1 MSNFPRR
8 LRWYTAALAVG
19 ALGTAVALG
28 RSEPFPT
35 VLPLA
40 LFCALVVF
48 SEARTVHLPS
58 GVGVTAT
65 FMVGMAAVVVF
76 RDEGTLLGPLLVGM
90 ATGLPLLRRRRTRPW
105 VLFNACANGL
115 AHVVAAA
122 AFWVV
127 PNSVVEEMP
136 LALLGALPPAA
147 AFVLASLVLIGGSFI
162 IDGSRSAREVVADFA
177 PSTVQVLP
185 FAVLGVFLGR
195 LYLDVGLVVVLLIV
209 VPIMV
214 AREVFA
220 AQLEVRA
227 AHEATV
233 RMLIR
238 ALEAKDRYTAGHAE
252 RVARYALYIGEELGF
267 GPARLERLRFAAL
280 MHDIGKLVVPNH
292 LLNKPGKLTSEE
304 FARVRVHETVSVEML
319 QRIDFLRPVAPV
331 AHSDH
336 TKFDPDD
343 PSRPIEPYIVMVA
356 DAYDAMTSTRSY
368 RRALPQDV
376 AFAELREKSG
386 TQFHPDCVKALIRAI
401 ERRGEHHGRGHE
413 EPDVIEFT
421 DAPEAGLGS
430 AGLGDLLS
438 SDGGALGSKAGGAA

>member
-28 RSEPFPT
+28 LTGPAPAA
-35 VLPLA
+35 LPLA
-40 LFCALVVF
+40 LFCALVIF
-48 SEARTVHLPS
+48 SEERTVQLPS
-58 GVGVTAT
+58 GVGITAT

-76 RDEGTLLGPLLVGM
+76 RDQGTLLGPLLVGM
-90 ATGLPLLRRRRTRPW
+90 ATGVGVLRRPRRWPW
-105 VLFNACANGL
+105 AVFNAGANGL
-115 AHVVAAA
+115 AHVAAAA
-122 AFWVV
+122 AFWLV
-127 PNSVVEEMP
+127 PQSVIREMP
-136 LALLGALPPAA
+136 VALLGSLPPAA
-147 AFVLASLVLIGGSFI
+147 AFVFVSLLLIGGSFI
-162 IDGSRSAREVVADFA
+162 VDGSRTAREVVADFA

-195 LYLDVGLVVVLLIV
+195 LYLDVGPVVVLLIV

-292 LLNKPGKLTSEE
+292 LLNKPGRLTSDE

-336 TKFDPDD
+336 TRFDPDD
-343 PSRPIEPYIVMVA
+343 PRRPIEPYIVMVA
-356 DAYDAMTSTRSY
+356 DAYDAMTSTRAY

-386 TQFHPDCVKALIRAI
+386 TQFHPDCVKALIRAV

-413 EPDVIEFT
+413 EPEVIEFT
-421 DAPEAGLGS
+421 EAPEAGLGS

-438 SDGGALGSKAGGAA
+438 TDEELGTSAGGAA